1 MMQFIT
7 YYIVHV
13 YMYLIK
19 AVHVYF
25 KTLQDIVMYP
35 FQMFYF

>member
-1 MMQFIT
+1 
-7 YYIVHV
+7 
-13 YMYLIK
+13 MYLIK

-35 FQMFYF
+35 FQMFYFWLFP